1 MQITHQDAFDK
12 CETLVGAII
21 EKISDLDK
29 SRKKFM
35 RHLFLL
41 FMGIRSRYNFLNMER
56 HGLYS
61 EQSYRNNFC
70 EDFDFLNF
78 NKELINQSCS
88 SHKIIAFD
96 PSYIP
101 KSGKH
106 TEHLGW
112 FWSGTSGKALKGLE
126 IGGLAV
132 IDVENNTAMSLEAI
146 QTPSAT
152 ELKQHGKSMVDH
164 YAQIIIDRKTV
175 LESLSDY
182 LVVDGYFSKES
193 FICPIREKTRLHIIG
208 KMRND
213 ANLWYPYNGPPT
225 GKKGRHKLYTKKVDV
240 SNIDKRCFH
249 LCYQDEDTDVYECV
263 VYCKMLKEKI
273 KVVYLQ
279 CNQGKEKDKYAIL
292 FSTDLELKGEL
303 IYQHYKSRYQ
313 IEFLFRDAKQHTGLT
328 HCQARDEKKFHFH
341 VNASLTTVS
350 LAKAAY
356 YLPLPKEEQK
366 GFSMANV
373 KTVYYN
379 KFIAERIFANLELD
393 LNQQKIHALYHE
405 ILFYGAI
412 RARAA

>member
-112 FWSGTSGKALKGLE
+112 FWSGTSILMILAL
-126 IGGLAV
+126 
-132 IDVENNTAMSLEAI
+132 
-146 QTPSAT
+146 
-152 ELKQHGKSMVDH
+152 
-164 YAQIIIDRKTV
+164 
-175 LESLSDY
+175 
-182 LVVDGYFSKES
+182 
-193 FICPIREKTRLHIIG
+193 
-208 KMRND
+208 
-213 ANLWYPYNGPPT
+213 
-225 GKKGRHKLYTKKVDV
+225 
-240 SNIDKRCFH
+240 
-249 LCYQDEDTDVYECV
+249 
-263 VYCKMLKEKI
+263 
-273 KVVYLQ
+273 
-279 CNQGKEKDKYAIL
+279 
-292 FSTDLELKGEL
+292 
-303 IYQHYKSRYQ
+303 
-313 IEFLFRDAKQHTGLT
+313 
-328 HCQARDEKKFHFH
+328 
-341 VNASLTTVS
+341 
-350 LAKAAY
+350 
-356 YLPLPKEEQK
+356 
-366 GFSMANV
+366 
-373 KTVYYN
+373 
-379 KFIAERIFANLELD
+379 
-393 LNQQKIHALYHE
+393 
-405 ILFYGAI
+405 
-412 RARAA
+412 